1 MQLSGN
7 KIRRIALLM
16 LLLGA
21 VGWAATHYGE
31 FDVEQLESWVGST
44 GYYAPV
50 AYMLFA
56 AAATVLLVPGSFFVL
71 AGGVLFGPLLGT
83 LYSLFG
89 ATLGAAL
96 AFLIARYIAA
106 GWIARKSRGRFKQLM
121 DGVEAEGWHFVA
133 FVRLVPLFPFFL
145 LNYALGLT
153 RIRFYPY
160 ILVTFICSL
169 PGVAAITYLGYLGR
183 EAAAGGD
190 ALIQKSLIALGLL
203 VIMAYLPRFAKR
215 LHDQKKADQIQRTKT
230 SESAGQ

>member
-7 KIRRIALLM
+7 KIRRITLLA

-21 VGWAATHYGE
+21 VGWVMAHHGE
-31 FDVEQLESWVGST
+31 FDVEQLESWLGSN

-56 AAATVLLVPGSFFVL
+56 AAATVLLVPGSLFVL

-83 LYSLFG
+83 LYSLLG

-96 AFLIARYIAA
+96 AFLMARYIAA
-106 GWIARKSRGRFKQLM
+106 DWLARKSHGRLKQLT
-121 DGVEAEGWHFVA
+121 DGVEAEGWRFVA

-153 RIRFYPY
+153 RINFYPY
-160 ILVTFICSL
+160 IVTTFICSL
-169 PGVAAITYLGYLGR
+169 PGVAAITYLGYVGK
-183 EAAAGGD
+183 EALTGGE

-203 VIMAYLPRFAKR
+203 VIMAYLPRFIAR
-215 LHDQKKADQIQRTKT
+215 MHDRERHRTKA
-230 SESAGQ
+230 SDSAGQ

>member
-1 MQLSGN
+1 MQLNGN
-7 KIRRIALLM
+7 KMRRIALLT

-21 VGWAATHYGE
+21 GGWVAAHYGE
-31 FDVEQLESWVGST
+31 FDIEQLESWVNST

-50 AYMLFA
+50 AYTLFA
-56 AAATVLLVPGSFFVL
+56 VVATVLLVPGSLFVL

-83 LYSLFG
+83 LYSLVG

-106 GWIARKSRGRFKQLM
+106 DWIARKSHGRFKQLV
-121 DGVEAEGWHFVA
+121 DGVEAEGWRFVA

-153 RIRFYPY
+153 RIGFSPY
-160 ILVTFICSL
+160 IIATFICSL
-169 PGVAAITYLGYLGR
+169 PGVAAITYLGYVGK
-183 EAAAGGD
+183 EALAGGD
-190 ALIQKSLIALGLL
+190 ALIQKSLVALGLL
-203 VIMAYLPRFAKR
+203 AITAYLPRFVKR

-230 SESAGQ
+230 SDSAGQ